1 VRSLFCS
8 RAMAAPAT
16 EQCGGQNSA
25 DAVEACALKASASE
39 TGEVSLG
46 EQENAH
52 AHAHT
57 RSAIGTKPADEG
69 EEASFTLQATPP
81 RQPLRRLRRL
91 CDLEG
96 LPPVV
101 SVTSCTDTAICEARA
116 DRVLQ
121 ADESVD
127 STAALGGDHLSAGEQ
142 EESSP
147 PTCRAPEAAPAP
159 DSHVGA
165 NRSVN
170 NMCGESGSAE
180 ALRPPSPLRSENDRV
195 GAQPTAKARRRLR
208 RKASL
213 EASHEDD
220 QPVSETQSSACADD
234 LADVLGAMQLASAPK
249 EEVSTE
255 QPAPVPPPAPPP
267 AVPVRPIQKPRSVD
281 SLPSAPAAATLSCTE
296 VAAPTQAMQLTH
308 AASGAEF
315 ALNSRLAG
323 RLYAHQREGVAW
335 LWGRHT
341 KGCGGILA
349 DDMVRVPH
357 ACFHLRDEY
366 LSLLPSHLFDR
377 VSARQ
382 SRCPPS

>member
-1 VRSLFCS
+1 
-8 RAMAAPAT
+8 MAAFAT
-16 EQCGGQNSA
+16 EQRASYENPA
-25 DAVEACALKASASE
+25 NAVEACLPCSASA
-39 TGEVSLG
+39 TGELSLR

-57 RSAIGTKPADEG
+57 LSATGTQPADDG

-91 CDLEG
+91 CDLKG
-96 LPPVV
+96 MPPVV
-101 SVTSCTDTAICEARA
+101 SVMSCTDTACEARA

-121 ADESVD
+121 AAESVD
-127 STAALGGDHLSAGEQ
+127 STAALGDDQLSAGEQ

-159 DSHVGA
+159 DSHGGDDT
-165 NRSVN
+165 SVN

-180 ALRPPSPLRSENDRV
+180 ALRPPSPLRSESDRV
-195 GAQPTAKARRRLR
+195 GAEPLTKARRRLR

-249 EEVSTE
+249 EEVKSTE

-267 AVPVRPIQKPRSVD
+267 AVSVRPIQKPRSVD
-281 SLPSAPAAATLSCTE
+281 ALPSAPAAATLSCAK

-349 DDMVRVPH
+349 DDMVRVSH
-357 ACFHLRDEY
+357 ALFPLRDD
-366 LSLLPSHLFDR
+366 LSLLPSRLPNR
-377 VSARQ
+377 VSGRQ